1 MCGVLLEG
9 HIKWT
14 TAIIWRRYQERK
26 RFIKIILVPYFAHR
40 VFKNMDYLFRRDW
53 KDGTREER
61 V

>member
-40 VFKNMDYLFRRDW
+40 VFKNMASMPLNFVVI
-53 KDGTREER
+53 KNT
-61 V
+61 